1 MLKSVNVYSGL
12 SADGVTEILQDYISG
27 TPEDCE
33 INYEIVLETS
43 VYTDGECIS
52 FYTLVVEVREKE
64 E

>member
-1 MLKSVNVYSGL
+1 MLKSVQVYSGL
-12 SADGVTEILQDYISG
+12 TADEVTGIIQDYISG

-43 VYTDGECIS
+43 VYADGECTS
-52 FYTLVVEVREKE
+52 YYTLVVEVREKE